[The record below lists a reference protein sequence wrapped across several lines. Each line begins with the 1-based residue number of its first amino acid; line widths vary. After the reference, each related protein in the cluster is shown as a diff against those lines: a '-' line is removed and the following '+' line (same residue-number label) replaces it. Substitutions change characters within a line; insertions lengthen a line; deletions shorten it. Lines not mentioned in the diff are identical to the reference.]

1 MLHETSDGA
10 VLVDLGTEGCY
21 GIDEVGTRMLQLLD
35 ENGDVAETVAAL
47 LQEYDVQE
55 AQLRADLEGLIQR
68 LAALGLVVAEG

>member
-1 MLHETSDGA
+1 
-10 VLVDLGTEGCY
+10 
-21 GIDEVGTRMLQLLD
+21 MLQLLD